1 MVKNEQDVVYIG
13 IEDSSAVRRG
23 LLEASKSLVRILKGQ
38 HNLVETRTLKQ
49 KGIEE
54 IRTTITEINEMLV
67 AVKQLMPHTEKLN
80 LSTGARHSEGGKRPG
95 KAGPAANSP
104 LNSKIDKFEMQLQ
117 DIDNKLKQ
125 L

>member
-13 IEDSSAVRRG
+13 IEDPSAVRRG

-38 HNLVETRTLKQ
+38 HNLIETRTLKQ

-80 LSTGARHSEGGKRPG
+80 LSTGARRAEGSKKLG
-95 KAGPAANSP
+95 KAGPVDNSP
-104 LNSKIDKFEMQLQ
+104 LNSKVDKFEMQLR
-117 DIDNKLKQ
+117 DIENKLKE